1 VIGDSKKKVVE
12 VLKWFLDDLKTG
24 PRDKAELDFQLAII
38 RHLRGILSA
47 WDDWL
52 NKQK

>member
-1 VIGDSKKKVVE
+1 MIPEDKKKVVE

-24 PRDKAELDFQLAII
+24 PRDKEELQFQLAVI

-52 NKQK
+52 NKQ